1 MLSAM
6 RSHSGLIQ
14 PASPFNQ
21 PQDYLRNVASAQQ
34 RRGGNQFSVN
44 AKRRHNARIDPPP
57 DATTQRDRNHRTM
70 MKGKL
75 RAVGL
80 NELLGCPARIIQQS
94 GD

>member
-44 AKRRHNARIDPPP
+44 AKRRHNDGDNPPR
-57 DATTQRDRNHRTM
+57 ASAFN
-70 MKGKL
+70 L
-75 RAVGL
+75 RRRKHLEKNAI
-80 NELLGCPARIIQQS
+80 ERS
-94 GD
+94 G